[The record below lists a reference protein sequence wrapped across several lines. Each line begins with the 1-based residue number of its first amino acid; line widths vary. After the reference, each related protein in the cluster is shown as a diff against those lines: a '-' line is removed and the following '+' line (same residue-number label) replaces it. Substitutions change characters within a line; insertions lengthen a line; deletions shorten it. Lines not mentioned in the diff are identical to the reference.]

1 MGESDKGDDDRLVV
15 VEGKIKGKQ
24 RPRFNSRTG
33 SAYTPK
39 ETISYENWVRFC
51 YREQNGKHLTGAI
64 RANIT
69 AYYKIPKSYTKKRVQ
84 AIREGQEYPIK
95 KPDSDNIAKII
106 LDSLNKIAF
115 DDDSQVTELT
125 VIKRYTEESERVE
138 FEIEEVK
145 IP

>member
-1 MGESDKGDDDRLVV
+1 MIV

-51 YREQNGKHLTGAI
+51 YKEQGGKHLTGAI
-64 RANIT
+64 RARIT

-84 AIREGQEYPIK
+84 AIKEGLEYPQK
-95 KPDSDNIAKII
+95 KPDADNIAKII
-106 LDSLNKIAF
+106 LDSLNKIAYE
-115 DDDSQVTELT
+115 DDSQIIELT
-125 VIKRYTEESERVE
+125 VLKRYTEDVERVE
-138 FEIEEVK
+138 LELEEVK
-145 IP
+145 RP